1 MKVYVTVERVL
12 SRGYTVEVKDPSE
25 VEEAAEA
32 LMEHLME
39 HPEEM
44 EDSCENWDYAVSDE
58 EGRDLIPWS
67 R

>member
-1 MKVYVTVERVL
+1 MKVNVTVERVL

-25 VEEAAEA
+25 VEEAAED
-32 LMEHLME
+32 LMDHLME

-44 EDSCENWDYAVSDE
+44 EDSGENWDYAVSDE

>member
-32 LMEHLME
+32 LMD

-44 EDSCENWDYAVSDE
+44 EDSGENWDYAVSDE